1 MAALCASLVLVLC
14 ILAASPAAHHWLHH
28 DSDQDGH
35 DCAVVTFAH
44 GLTSAETVTVL
55 TAVVRAIAPVA
66 QVCHQPEIASPAHV
80 LPPGQGPPLA

>member
-1 MAALCASLVLVLC
+1 MVILLC
-14 ILAASPAAHHWLHH
+14 ILAASPAVHHWLHH
-28 DSDQDGH
+28 DSDQDSH

-55 TAVVRAIAPVA
+55 IAVVRAIAPSA
-66 QVCHQPEIASPAHV
+66 QTCAQPEIASPAHT